1 MYFSYVVWTVEDVE
15 AAQMRCDPMLN
26 IVKHYHIVILNIS
39 TLPSLLA
46 FQDDNINLREEVE
59 GLHRKF
65 EALKRFAAQKKIR
78 LPAEFEQY
86 Q

>member
-1 MYFSYVVWTVEDVE
+1 MFLSVYLSQFIFLHVFFNRFLS
-15 AAQMRCDPMLN
+15 AQEEN
-26 IVKHYHIVILNIS
+26 V
-39 TLPSLLA
+39 
-46 FQDDNINLREEVE
+46 QLREEVE

-65 EALKRFAAQKKIR
+65 DALKRFAAQKKIR

>member
-1 MYFSYVVWTVEDVE
+1 MLNSQKDVK
-15 AAQMRCDPMLN
+15 AAQSRSKQSHC
-26 IVKHYHIVILNIS
+26 IQGE
-39 TLPSLLA
+39 LA
-46 FQDDNINLREEVE
+46 LQDDNINLREEVE

>member
-1 MYFSYVVWTVEDVE
+1 VCSCRCVPFSVHLSPFFNRFLS
-15 AAQMRCDPMLN
+15 AQEEN
-26 IVKHYHIVILNIS
+26 V
-39 TLPSLLA
+39 
-46 FQDDNINLREEVE
+46 QLREEVE

-65 EALKRFAAQKKIR
+65 DALKRFAAQKKIR

>member
-1 MYFSYVVWTVEDVE
+1 
-15 AAQMRCDPMLN
+15 MLN
-26 IVKHYHIVILNIS
+26 IVKLSHCHIVILNIS

>member
-1 MYFSYVVWTVEDVE
+1 MDLK
-15 AAQMRCDPMLN
+15 AAQIRFEP
-26 IVKHYHIVILNIS
+26 I
-39 TLPSLLA
+39 TLLLIASIA

-86 Q
+86 H

>member
-1 MYFSYVVWTVEDVE
+1 LLRAIIYVLVVVYLSQFIFLHVFFNRFLS
-15 AAQMRCDPMLN
+15 AQEEN
-26 IVKHYHIVILNIS
+26 V
-39 TLPSLLA
+39 
-46 FQDDNINLREEVE
+46 QLREEVE

-65 EALKRFAAQKKIR
+65 DALKRFAAQKKIR

>member
-1 MYFSYVVWTVEDVE
+1 LVYQQRGVGEQFILVLVYLSQLIFLVFFFNHFLS
-15 AAQMRCDPMLN
+15 AQEEN
-26 IVKHYHIVILNIS
+26 V
-39 TLPSLLA
+39 
-46 FQDDNINLREEVE
+46 QLREEVE

-65 EALKRFAAQKKIR
+65 DALKRFAAQKKIR

>member
-1 MYFSYVVWTVEDVE
+1 
-15 AAQMRCDPMLN
+15 MRFEP
-26 IVKHYHIVILNIS
+26 KA
-39 TLPSLLA
+39 LLLIASIA

>member
-1 MYFSYVVWTVEDVE
+1 MFEQYWQMVCIFCNDVWTVEDVE
-15 AAQMRCDPMLN
+15 AAQ
-26 IVKHYHIVILNIS
+26 IVMLNIS